1 MKKVLSALLGL
12 AVTASALAGCA
23 NGDSPAPSPSP
34 SPEVSRV
41 VEESYQI
48 GLVQYQEQTTLNALR
63 EAFMSRLEEWG
74 CDETQVEIA
83 YQNAGGDPAKAQEI
97 CQGFVE
103 DQVDMI
109 VAISTPAAQAAVSA
123 AEGTDVTVMFT
134 GVANEAALGLDQSQ
148 EAKVTGVVS
157 PTPVNSLVDLAR
169 QADSSLQT
177 LGLLYDP
184 SDPGAQAEAQRVK
197 TYCEELGL
205 AVVESTVSSQ
215 EEVAQAAAELCGQA
229 DAVFTP
235 PDSTVAAAAGE
246 AAQAA
251 KTAGVP
257 WYTGDS
263 AMVQAGALASMSV
276 TGREAGVKTADMA
289 VQLIQGRDVAQVPVF
304 TFSDGTTY
312 VNQTTL
318 EALTSLSFPA
328 EVLQTAFVCQ

>member
-1 MKKVLSALLGL
+1 M
-12 AVTASALAGCA
+12 
-23 NGDSPAPSPSP
+23 
-34 SPEVSRV
+34 
-41 VEESYQI
+41 
-48 GLVQYQEQTTLNALR
+48 
-63 EAFMSRLEEWG
+63 
-74 CDETQVEIA
+74 
-83 YQNAGGDPAKAQEI
+83 
-97 CQGFVE
+97 
-103 DQVDMI
+103 
-109 VAISTPAAQAAVSA
+109 
-123 AEGTDVTVMFT
+123 
-134 GVANEAALGLDQSQ
+134 
-148 EAKVTGVVS
+148 
-157 PTPVNSLVDLAR
+157 
-169 QADSSLQT
+169 
-177 LGLLYDP
+177 
-184 SDPGAQAEAQRVK
+184 
-197 TYCEELGL
+197 
-205 AVVESTVSSQ
+205 
-215 EEVAQAAAELCGQA
+215 AQAAAELCGQA

>member
-1 MKKVLSALLGL
+1 M
-12 AVTASALAGCA
+12 
-23 NGDSPAPSPSP
+23 
-34 SPEVSRV
+34 
-41 VEESYQI
+41 
-48 GLVQYQEQTTLNALR
+48 
-63 EAFMSRLEEWG
+63 
-74 CDETQVEIA
+74 
-83 YQNAGGDPAKAQEI
+83 
-97 CQGFVE
+97 
-103 DQVDMI
+103 
-109 VAISTPAAQAAVSA
+109 
-123 AEGTDVTVMFT
+123 
-134 GVANEAALGLDQSQ
+134 
-148 EAKVTGVVS
+148 
-157 PTPVNSLVDLAR
+157 DLAR

-263 AMVQAGALASMSV
+263 AMVQAGGLGLDERHRPGG
-276 TGREAGVKTADMA
+276 GR
-289 VQLIQGRDVAQVPVF
+289 QNR
-304 TFSDGTTY
+304 
-312 VNQTTL
+312 
-318 EALTSLSFPA
+318 
-328 EVLQTAFVCQ
+328 